1 MTRKL
6 DTKRKITA
14 TDNAARD
21 AARGYTDADL
31 ADVMDNP
38 EWTDEQ
44 LRTAKPFAEVF
55 PDLAASIGHDVSQT
69 PPKQK
74 ISLLLDAAVIER
86 FKAGG
91 RDWQLRINDVLKKAA
106 GL

>member
-1 MTRKL
+1 MTRKP
-6 DTKRKITA
+6 DTKGTA
-14 TDNAARD
+14 AGADIAARD

-31 ADVMDNP
+31 AEVMDNP

-55 PDLAASIGHDVSQT
+55 PDLAASIRHEAGRA
-69 PPKQK
+69 PPRQK
-74 ISLLLDAAVIER
+74 ISLLIDAEVIAR

-91 RDWQLRINDVLKKAA
+91 RDWRLRINEVLKKAA

>member
-1 MTRKL
+1 MTRKSKVEG
-6 DTKRKITA
+6 TT
-14 TDNAARD
+14 TDADIAARD
-21 AARGYTDADL
+21 AERGYTDADL

-55 PDLAASIGHDVSQT
+55 PNLAASIRREASWT

-86 FKAGG
+86 FKAGA
-91 RDWQLRINDVLKKAA
+91 RDWQLRINEVLKKAA